1 MHAGRNFAVRGPD
14 STEEQRGLGEC
25 DGAVATAGEGRG
37 VVPVPQKSQ
46 GIIDK

>member
-1 MHAGRNFAVRGPD
+1 MHTGRNFAVCGPD
-14 STEEQRGLGEC
+14 STKEQLGEC